1 MFGLLNRW
9 LRYLRK
15 MSEDCYTLVMLRHGE
30 SEWTKRNLFCGW
42 YDSKLSENGIKEA
55 HVAGQILRD
64 EGFQFDHVFTSQ
76 LSRAQDTVQIILQEL
91 GQSPEVTKSWRLNER
106 HYGDLTGYN
115 KLQMA
120 NKYGLEQVQI
130 WRRSYDVL
138 PPPMTKDHKYYQ
150 DIITNPNFKIDGPNE
165 DQFPHT
171 ESLKETIMRV
181 LPYWN
186 ENIATEIKQG
196 KKVLVVTHGTSLR
209 GLVKHIEQLSDAE
222 IMKLNI
228 PTAIPF
234 VYKLDANLTPT
245 KPRQFL
251 CDEETVSKAM
261 EKVASISGYEEKQ

>member
-1 MFGLLNRW
+1 MSVDLGVYSLMFP
-9 LRYLRK
+9 
-15 MSEDCYTLVMLRHGE
+15 
-30 SEWTKRNLFCGW
+30 
-42 YDSKLSENGIKEA
+42 
-55 HVAGQILRD
+55 
-64 EGFQFDHVFTSQ
+64 
-76 LSRAQDTVQIILQEL
+76 IINNNFA
-91 GQSPEVTKSWRLNER
+91 RF
-106 HYGDLTGYN
+106 
-115 KLQMA
+115 
-120 NKYGLEQVQI
+120 QVQI

-150 DIITNPNFKIDGPNE
+150 DIISNPNFKIDGPNE

>member
-1 MFGLLNRW
+1 MRNLLTLLYTQNINNQQRLNTFAPRDITQIERYRW

-120 NKYGLEQVQI
+120 NKYGLEQV
-130 WRRSYDVL
+130 
-138 PPPMTKDHKYYQ
+138 
-150 DIITNPNFKIDGPNE
+150 GE
-165 DQFPHT
+165 
-171 ESLKETIMRV
+171 
-181 LPYWN
+181 
-186 ENIATEIKQG
+186 A
-196 KKVLVVTHGTSLR
+196 
-209 GLVKHIEQLSDAE
+209 
-222 IMKLNI
+222 
-228 PTAIPF
+228 
-234 VYKLDANLTPT
+234 LTGSR
-245 KPRQFL
+245 K
-251 CDEETVSKAM
+251 
-261 EKVASISGYEEKQ
+261 